1 MTRATTVP
9 PDTGSGLGGAVP
21 SRMGRTATHGG
32 AGAPAGA
39 SSGSVGSTSASEDAC
54 RNAWY
59 SLAAWLRAGRLERG
73 MSIADIAR
81 TTKIQA
87 RILEDLEAGEN
98 EGLPADVFVRGFV
111 RNYARCVGLSEAEA
125 LARYAACSRDAG
137 PVASPAATAVA
148 ELYAPTSRRMST
160 VMPVAPGS
168 PAAEVHA
175 HGHRYERAATSP
187 GYPRAATSPGIP
199 QSVGATRQSGL
210 QSGLHAGLPRATT
223 ENGELAAEPQPGAYG
238 ARRTS
243 TQMAAVYP
251 RPAVGSGLVS
261 TAGVQAAIAAAEA
274 AVVAARAASIP
285 APPVAAM
292 PEPQAPVT
300 RSTPAIPVVEV
311 VDVVAAPSAEPAR
324 PAPPEWPR
332 GLSAKKR
339 KSQKRKERN
348 ERNARQAPA
357 ADEANAQPVTR
368 QRAQTIRP
376 PIESELSDVSQISDV
391 SGLIAARDS
400 QDRAPSVAA
409 QPVASSV
416 APGIAAVADPVD
428 VEGWPSAAPLEGASA
443 PASPAIEVAEA
454 APLLEEV
461 AVAAPAEVW
470 IPKMPAPRP
479 SVSRSFVAP
488 TLTIDDSDPESAS
501 REQDDRSSERE
512 GREGRDPTR
521 RTFLPP
527 ILLESQDRA
536 NRQGGLTLAV
546 IILLIAATLTLSY
559 LMRRPSSGGGG
570 MTSLDAPVT
579 LIG

>member
-1 MTRATTVP
+1 
-9 PDTGSGLGGAVP
+9 
-21 SRMGRTATHGG
+21 
-32 AGAPAGA
+32 
-39 SSGSVGSTSASEDAC
+39 
-54 RNAWY
+54 
-59 SLAAWLRAGRLERG
+59 

-148 ELYAPTSRRMST
+148 ELYAPTTRRMST

-210 QSGLHAGLPRATT
+210 QSGLHAGLTRATT

-274 AVVAARAASIP
+274 AAVAARAASIP
-285 APPVAAM
+285 TPPVVAAAM

-311 VDVVAAPSAEPAR
+311 VDVVASPSAELAR
-324 PAPPEWPR
+324 PATPEWPR

-348 ERNARQAPA
+348 ERNARQAHA

-376 PIESELSDVSQISDV
+376 PIESELRDVGEISDV

-400 QDRAPSVAA
+400 QDRAPSAAA
-409 QPVASSV
+409 QPVAASLAAVV
-416 APGIAAVADPVD
+416 APVVAPVVASGIAAEAAPVAEPVD
-428 VEGWPSAAPLEGASA
+428 VEGWPSAAPLEDASA

-454 APLLEEV
+454 APLIEEV